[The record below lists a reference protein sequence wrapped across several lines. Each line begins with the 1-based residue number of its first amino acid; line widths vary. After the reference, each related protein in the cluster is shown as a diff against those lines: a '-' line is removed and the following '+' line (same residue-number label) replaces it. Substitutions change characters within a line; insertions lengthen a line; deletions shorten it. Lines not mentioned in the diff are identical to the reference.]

1 MHPDTLPKIF
11 ISQIERRK
19 DKAFLM
25 LKAAGKW
32 HHVSWLEV
40 GEKVKHIALG
50 LIILGVKKGD
60 RVAGISETRP
70 EYAYCCTAVANSGA
84 IFAPIYHTNSPNEC
98 THVINDSGAKVVFAE
113 NKEQCE
119 KISKA
124 SQKTHP
130 LEKIIVF
137 EDFEPKDKSLVISLD
152 QLFELSCETKKDRL
166 DKTYMERVLSVKP
179 DEVSAIIYTSG
190 TTGPPKGVKD
200 TNAGIIRGVLEYAKY
215 FPIYDNDRGISFLPM
230 AHALELRNGHWWHI
244 IHGITQVYAE
254 SVSAL
259 FENVLETEPTFL
271 FTPPRF
277 FEKHYNAI
285 SAALEKGPTWKRKL
299 ADWCLNQGA
308 QHQDAV
314 DNPFGT
320 RRNILDKIRYQI
332 AHLLFLRTVRQA
344 VGKKLRWAGAGGA
357 PIAPE
362 LLYFFRSCGIPIYE
376 GYGQTETQGMIC
388 VNRPGANKVGT
399 VGKPLE
405 GIEVRIADDGEI
417 LVKGWIQTTGYWNNP
432 TTTAEILK
440 DSWLYT
446 GDLGK
451 MDEDGFVRITGRKKE
466 ILITSSGKNIS
477 PAYIENLIKMSRFID
492 QAVVFGE
499 GKTYLTALLTL
510 NREEIA
516 KYAEEK
522 RISYTDFADLTY
534 KQDIIDLIRDEIE
547 KKNKELAR
555 IENIRKFTILEKE
568 FSQADDEL
576 TPTLKIKRHVVTR
589 RYKDRVE
596 AMYET

>member
-1 MHPDTLPKIF
+1 MHPDTLPKMLIT
-11 ISQIERRK
+11 QVEKQK

-25 LKAAGKW
+25 FKTAGQW
-32 HHVSWLEV
+32 RAVSWLEV
-40 GEKVKHIALG
+40 GEKVERITLGLMALG
-50 LIILGVKKGD
+50 VEKGD
-60 RVAGISETRP
+60 RVAGFSETRP
-70 EYAYCCTAVANSGA
+70 EYAYCCAAIANSGA
-84 IFAPIYHTNSPNEC
+84 IFAPIYHTNSPTEC
-98 THVINDSGAKVVFAE
+98 AHVINDSGAKIVFAE
-113 NKEQCE
+113 NKGQCE
-119 KISKA
+119 KIIDA
-124 SQKTHP
+124 SQKTHA

-137 EDFEPKDKSLVISLD
+137 EDFGPKDESLIISLD
-152 QLFELSCETKKDRL
+152 QLCEPGRMMSKDQR
-166 DKTYMERVLSVKP
+166 DKTYMDRLLSVKP

-190 TTGPPKGVKD
+190 TTGPPKGVMD
-200 TNAGIIRGVLEYAKY
+200 TNAGIIRGVLEYGKY
-215 FPIYDNDRGISFLPM
+215 FPIYDHDRGISFLPM

-254 SVSAL
+254 SVPAL

-277 FEKHYNAI
+277 FEKHYKAI
-285 SAALEKGPTWKRKL
+285 SAALEKGPKWKRKL
-299 ADWCLNQGA
+299 ADWCLEQGA

-314 DNPFGT
+314 DNPVGARWNLF
-320 RRNILDKIRYQI
+320 DKIRYQT
-332 AHLLFLRTVRQA
+332 AYLLYLRRVRQT

-362 LLYFFRSCGIPIYE
+362 LLHFFRSCGIPIYE

-405 GIEVRIADDGEI
+405 GIEVRIAEDGEI
-417 LVKGWIQTTGYWNNP
+417 LVKGWIQTSGYWNNP
-432 TTTAEILK
+432 DTTAEIFK
-440 DSWLYT
+440 DGWLYT

-451 MDEDGFVRITGRKKE
+451 MDEDGFIRITGRKKE

-477 PAYIENLIKMSRFID
+477 PAYIENLLKMSSFIN

-510 NREEIA
+510 NREEVT

-522 RISYTDFADLTY
+522 NISFTDFADLTR
-534 KQDIIDLIRDEIE
+534 KPEIINLIHGEIE

-555 IENIRKFTILEKE
+555 IENIRKFKILDKD
-568 FSQADDEL
+568 FSQADEEV

-589 RYKDRVE
+589 RYNDKVE
-596 AMYET
+596 AMYES